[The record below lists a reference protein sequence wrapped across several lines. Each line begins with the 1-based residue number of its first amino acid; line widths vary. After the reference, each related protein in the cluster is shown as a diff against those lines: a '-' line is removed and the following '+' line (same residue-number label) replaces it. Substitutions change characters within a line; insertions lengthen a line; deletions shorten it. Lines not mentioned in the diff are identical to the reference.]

1 MSHFYDENGNSCHE
15 VVVKTGKNAGKMRPS
30 TIADAKKNN
39 WYPSATTILDIISKK
54 GLDDW
59 KQNQVALAARKLL
72 GNGTVPYN
80 LADDAYCGA
89 VKQAAFEQVND
100 AADLGT
106 AVHKALEEGL
116 QGKEYDKTYAIY
128 VEAVREL
135 LKDNRIYINEHE
147 LRLVNKDFK
156 YAGTT
161 DGTFTATRELGDI
174 YGIID
179 FKTCKTKPEKPV
191 ETRDTWVQQIA
202 AYHVAKFKEMPSLNN
217 TSIAGINIAISTTE
231 PGRVEMIWHFP
242 DDLEKAWRLFYH
254 ACNYYLIKND
264 YQTPNDSIPVQT

>member
-1 MSHFYDENGNSCHE
+1 MSHFYDENGNACFE
-15 VVVKTGKNAGKMRPS
+15 VPKKTGKPGEMRKANI
-30 TIADAKKNN
+30 TDAKNN
-39 WYPSATTILDIISKK
+39 GWFPSATTILEVIAKK

-59 KQNQVALAARKLL
+59 KQNQVALAARQLL
-72 GNGTVPYN
+72 GSGKIPFN
-80 LADDAYCGA
+80 LEEGAFCGA
-89 VKQAAFEQVND
+89 VKKAAFEQVND

-106 AVHKALEEGL
+106 AIHKALEEGL
-116 QGKEYDKTYAIY
+116 QGRDYDKKYAVY

-135 LKDNRIYINEHE
+135 LRDNLIYINEHE

-161 DGTFTATRELGDI
+161 DGTFVWQPKSKNV

-179 FKTCKTKPEKPV
+179 FKTCKGKLEKK
-191 ETRDTWVQQIA
+191 DTWVQQIA
-202 AYHVAKFKEMPSLNN
+202 AYHVAKFKEMPTLNN

-231 PGRVEMIWHFP
+231 PGRVEMIWHSP
-242 DDLEKAWRLFYH
+242 EDLEKAWRLFYH

-264 YQTPNDSIPVQT
+264 YQTPDNPVITR

>member
-1 MSHFYDENGNSCHE
+1 MSHFYDENGNACFE
-15 VVVKTGKNAGKMRPS
+15 VPKKTGKPGEMRKANI
-30 TIADAKKNN
+30 TDAKNN
-39 WYPSATTILDIISKK
+39 GWFPSATTILEVISKK
-54 GLDDW
+54 GLEDW
-59 KQNQVALAARKLL
+59 KQEQVALAARRLL
-72 GNGTVPYN
+72 GDGKLPFN
-80 LADDAYCGA
+80 LADDAYCKA
-89 VKQAAFEQVND
+89 VKKAAFEQVND

-264 YQTPNDSIPVQT
+264 YQTPNDSVPVQA